1 MTPASSSTLARLSAA
16 SLPVWLVD
24 DEADV
29 RDSLSQWLE
38 VSGLEVRTFSRAG
51 KALNALQNGQ
61 PCGVVVSDIKM
72 PEMDGLALFAAV
84 QALDTPPPVI
94 LITGHGDVPMA
105 VAAIQQGAWDFVQKP
120 FDPERLEECVRRALE
135 HRALAL
141 ENLQLQQALRHNYLS
156 TRLLGDSALMQVLRR
171 QVENL
176 AASRANVVINGET
189 GSGKEVVARALHD
202 FGSGSQGAFV
212 ALNCGAM
219 NSELIESELFGHEK
233 GAFTGAGERRIG
245 LLETAS
251 HGTLFLDEIESLPL
265 SAQVKLL
272 RALQEG
278 EITRLGSNQVIH
290 LHLRVV
296 AASKENLLQMVS
308 QGDFREDLY
317 YRLAIAE
324 LAIPPL
330 RERRE
335 DIPLLFR
342 HFCHQAAEVHE
353 RPLREPTTELLTAL
367 GNHRWP
373 GNLRELRNI
382 ATRFILGLDLPWQ
395 RSSMPSHQA
404 SALSVRMEVFE
415 ATVLKE
421 ALQRHHGNIQAVLD
435 ELDLPRRT
443 LNQKMQ
449 RHQLRREDFLA
460 T

>member
-1 MTPASSSTLARLSAA
+1 MTQASSSTLARLSAA

-38 VSGLEVRTFSRAG
+38 VSGLEVRTFSSAG

-296 AASKENLLQMVS
+296 AASKENLLQMAS

-342 HFCHQAAEVHE
+342 HFCHQAADVHE

>member
-51 KALNALQNGQ
+51 KALNALQNSQ

-342 HFCHQAAEVHE
+342 HFCHQAADVHE

-421 ALQRHHGNIQAVLD
+421 ALQRHHGSIQAVLD